1 MLDLDEII
9 FKRLARFHKRRKN
22 TLSESE
28 EARVIH
34 LPDIQQQLTL
44 LARALTGVAIDVVPA
59 EREGGFKG
67 MHFLVPRRMLL
78 FSDANLNDL
87 YYRFRVMYM
96 SVQWEQHANGEKS
109 LDYEAVLELLLEEY
123 PVLAEIH
130 TELKNELNQHFQSLK
145 QPFDESWLSGRV
157 YSELIGAPEPI
168 GSNHVPSQRKA
179 NSAQTEIKAKH
190 ADEVESIQVD
200 KKQQEDYV
208 FTHNFEKVETAEE
221 FDGNWRDFDGADE
234 LDEHS
239 EALSD
244 LSLKHTVRVDE
255 ETHSVYQSDFV
266 ANAKVAESAELEE
279 QEVVCTYPEWDYAK
293 NTYRP
298 DFCKVHIWPTK
309 RTDEAY
315 VLNAIK
321 DNGITLRALRKMFAR
336 FFNDLET
343 VRHLQQGEEL
353 DTDALTDMVADIRS
367 GHSAD
372 ERIYTSKRKRNR
384 DVSILFLLDRS
395 LSSDG
400 YAAGSRIID
409 VEKQVAILMGEV
421 LTEYNIDFRVD
432 AFCSRTRNYCSYT
445 TYKDF
450 DGSWI
455 SQRGQIAAIEP
466 EGYTRIGPALR
477 HAGNVLSKR
486 DTRSK
491 WIVLLSD
498 GKPNDY
504 DKYEGKYGLADVKK
518 ALGELNEM
526 HISTHAFAIE
536 EQARYYLPLMFGTK
550 QYNVL
555 SNYREMLY
563 SLSALCERIVK
574 G

>member
-28 EARVIH
+28 EARIVH
-34 LPDIQQQLTL
+34 LSNIQQQLTL
-44 LARALTGVAIDVVPA
+44 LARALTGVAIDVIPA

-96 SVQWEQHANGEKS
+96 SVQWEQQTPNED
-109 LDYEAVLELLLEEY
+109 LDVLGQLLEEY
-123 PVLAEIH
+123 PALKDIH
-130 TELKNELNQHFQSLK
+130 AELKKELTFHFESQK
-145 QPFDESWLSGRV
+145 QPIDESWLTGHV
-157 YSELIGAPEPI
+157 YSELISEPDLTAS
-168 GSNHVPSQRKA
+168 SNVPSQRKA

-200 KKQQEDYV
+200 KKAQEDYV

-221 FDGNWRDFDGADE
+221 FDGSWRDFDGSDE

-239 EALSD
+239 EALNE
-244 LSLKHTVRVDE
+244 LSLKNTVRVDE

-266 ANAKVAESAELEE
+266 ANTKVAESAEMEE
-279 QEVVCTYPEWDYAK
+279 QEVVCTYPEWDRAK
-293 NTYRP
+293 NAYRP
-298 DFCKVHIWPTK
+298 DFCKVHIWPCK
-309 RTDEAY
+309 RTNDAY
-315 VLNAIK
+315 VIKALK

-353 DTDALTDMVADIRS
+353 DTDALTDLVADIRS

-409 VEKQVAILMGEV
+409 VEKQVAVLMGEV
-421 LTEYNIDFRVD
+421 LTEYKIDFQVD

-450 DGSWI
+450 DGKWTA
-455 SQRGQIAAIEP
+455 QRGHIAAIEP

-518 ALGELNEM
+518 ALDELNAM

-536 EQARYYLPLMFGTK
+536 EQARYYLPLMFGAK

-555 SNYREMLY
+555 SNHREMLY

>member
-1 MLDLDEII
+1 MIDLDEII
-9 FKRLARFHKRRKN
+9 FKRFARFYKRKKN
-22 TLSESE
+22 TLSDSD
-28 EARVIH
+28 EARVVH
-34 LPDIQQQLTL
+34 LTDIQQQLTL
-44 LARALTGVAIDVVPA
+44 LARALTGVAIDVIPA

-78 FSDANLNDL
+78 FSDSNLNDL

-96 SVQWEQHANGEKS
+96 SVEWELHANEQQVGETDVLKS
-109 LDYEAVLELLLEEY
+109 LLEEY
-123 PVLAEIH
+123 PVLQDIY
-130 TELKNELNQHFQSLK
+130 TELENQLKQHYQSLK
-145 QPFDESWLSGRV
+145 EPIDKSWLIGKMF
-157 YSELIGAPEPI
+157 SELIGAPEPI
-168 GSNHVPSQRKA
+168 GSNHIPSQRKA

-190 ADEVESIQVD
+190 ADEVESTQVD

-208 FTHNFEKVETAEE
+208 LTHNFEKVVTAEE
-221 FDGNWRDFDGADE
+221 FDGGWRDFDGSDE

-244 LSLKHTVRVDE
+244 LNLKHTVRVDE

-279 QEVVCTYPEWDYAK
+279 QEVVCTYPEWDRAK
-293 NTYRP
+293 NTYMP
-298 DFCKVHIWPTK
+298 DFCKVHIWPSK
-309 RTDEAY
+309 RKDDAY

-321 DNGITLRALRKMFAR
+321 DNGITLRGLRKMFAR

-353 DTDALTDMVADIRS
+353 DTDALTDLMVDIRS

-372 ERIYTSKRKRNR
+372 ERIYTSKRKLNR
-384 DVSILFLLDRS
+384 DISILFLLDRS

-421 LTEYNIDFRVD
+421 LNEYKIDFQVD
-432 AFCSRTRNYCSYT
+432 GFCSRTRNYCSYT
-445 TYKDF
+445 TYKEF
-450 DGSWI
+450 DGNWV
-455 SQRGQIAAIEP
+455 SQRGQIAAMEP

-491 WIVLLSD
+491 WIVLISD

-536 EQARYYLPLMFGTK
+536 EQARYYLPLMFGAK

-563 SLSALCERIVK
+563 SLSNLCERIVK

>member
-1 MLDLDEII
+1 MLDLDERI
-9 FKRLARFHKRRKN
+9 FKLLARFHKRRKN
-22 TLSESE
+22 TLSDSD
-28 EARVIH
+28 EARVVH
-34 LPDIQQQLTL
+34 LTNIQQRLTL
-44 LARALTGVAIDVVPA
+44 LARALTGAAIDVIPA

-67 MHFLVPRRMLL
+67 LHFLVPRRMLL
-78 FSDANLNDL
+78 FSDVNLNDL
-87 YYRFRVMYM
+87 YYCFRVMYM
-96 SVQWEQHANGEKS
+96 SVQWEQHSKGEKTIEHGA
-109 LDYEAVLELLLEEY
+109 LLNLLLEEY
-123 PVLAEIH
+123 PILSDIH
-130 TELKNELNQHFQSLK
+130 IELKNELIQHFQSLK
-145 QPFDESWLSGRV
+145 QPFDESWLIGRE
-157 YSELIGAPEPI
+157 YAELIGTPEPMA
-168 GSNHVPSQRKA
+168 SNHAPSQRKA

-190 ADEVESIQVD
+190 ADEVVSTQVD
-200 KKQQEDYV
+200 KKEQEDYV

-221 FDGNWRDFDGADE
+221 FDGSWRDFDGSDE
-234 LDEHS
+234 LEEHS
-239 EALSD
+239 EALNE
-244 LSLKHTVRVDE
+244 LSMKHTVRVDE

-266 ANAKVAESAELEE
+266 SNAKVAESAELEE
-279 QEVVCTYPEWDYAK
+279 QEVVCTYPEWDRAK
-293 NTYRP
+293 NTYKP
-298 DFCKVHIWPTK
+298 DFCKVHIWPSK
-309 RTDEAY
+309 RADEAY
-315 VLNAIK
+315 VINALK

-353 DTDALTDMVADIRS
+353 DTDALTDLVADIRS

-409 VEKQVAILMGEV
+409 VEKQVALLMGEV
-421 LTEYNIDFRVD
+421 LTEYKIDFQVD
-432 AFCSRTRNYCSYT
+432 GFCSRTRNYCSYT

-450 DGSWI
+450 DGRWAA
-455 SQRGQIAAIEP
+455 QRGQIAAMEP

-477 HAGNVLSKR
+477 HAGNILSKR
-486 DTRSK
+486 ESRSK

-526 HISTHAFAIE
+526 HISTHVFAIE

-550 QYNVL
+550 KYNVL
-555 SNYREMLY
+555 SNHREMLY

-574 G
+574 S

>member
-1 MLDLDEII
+1 MVDLDEII
-9 FKRLARFHKRRKN
+9 FKRVARFYKRKKN
-22 TLSESE
+22 ALSDSE
-28 EARVIH
+28 EARVVH
-34 LPDIQQQLTL
+34 LTDIQAQLTL
-44 LARALTGVAIDVVPA
+44 LARALTGVAIDVIPA

-78 FSDANLNDL
+78 FSDSNLNDL

-96 SVQWEQHANGEKS
+96 SVEWELNLKEES
-109 LDYEAVLELLLEEY
+109 TNEINVLELLLEEY
-123 PVLAEIH
+123 PVLNDIYK
-130 TELKNELNQHFQSLK
+130 ELSKQLTQYYKSIK
-145 QPFDESWLSGRV
+145 QPLDESWLTGRT
-157 YSELIGAPEPI
+157 YSELIGAPEPVATD
-168 GSNHVPSQRKA
+168 HVPSQRKA
-179 NSAQTEIKAKH
+179 NSAETEIKAKH
-190 ADEVESIQVD
+190 ADEIESTQVD
-200 KKQQEDYV
+200 KKEQEDYV

-221 FDGNWRDFDGADE
+221 FDGSWRDFDGSDE
-234 LDEHS
+234 LEEHS
-239 EALSD
+239 EALSE

-266 ANAKVAESAELEE
+266 ANAKVAESAEPEE
-279 QEVVCTYPEWDYAK
+279 QKVVCTYPEWDRAK
-293 NTYRP
+293 NAYRP
-298 DFCKVHIWPTK
+298 DFCKVHIWPCK
-309 RTDEAY
+309 KADEAY
-315 VLNAIK
+315 VQTALK

-353 DTDALTDMVADIRS
+353 DTDALTDLIADTRS

-409 VEKQVAILMGEV
+409 VEKQVALLMGEV
-421 LTEYNIDFRVD
+421 LNEFKIDFQVD
-432 AFCSRTRNYCSYT
+432 GFCSRTRNYCSYT

-450 DGSWI
+450 DGGWA
-455 SQRGQIAAIEP
+455 SQRGQIAAMDP

-504 DKYEGKYGLADVKK
+504 DKYEGKYGLVDVKK

-555 SNYREMLY
+555 SNYREMLF